1 MPRSCTICTHP
12 QRTAIETALVA
23 GDAFRI
29 IAKRF
34 GTSPAALFRHKGHLT
49 KRPPT
54 TRSSAHGTTRDDA
67 PQARTMARE
76 PRLFPEITHV
86 KKRAFLMGF
95 VQTGSRV
102 KAAKLAQM
110 DDRMHWHWLK
120 TDPIYTAAFG
130 RAEQMAGDRVEDRLY
145 TLSLEGTRKGVYHNG
160 VRIGEEEVVYPTLI
174 LAALNG
180 IKPERYKYRID
191 TTHSVSPAMQAL
203 MQQWQALREQPLPA
217 RQALPERPD
226 DADATDVAVVPL
238 DDSRTPGRTRRA
250 DVFKMLDALNQ
261 GELEGDTDDDG

>member
-12 QRTAIETALVA
+12 QRTAIETALMA

-29 IAKRF
+29 IANRF
-34 GTSPAALFRHKGHLT
+34 GTSPAALFRHKGHLA
-49 KRPPT
+49 KRLPT
-54 TRSSAHGTTRDDA
+54 TQPSSHTTTRDDA
-67 PQARTMARE
+67 PQTLPMVYE

-102 KAAKLAQM
+102 KAAKVAQM

-120 TDPIYTAAFG
+120 TDPIYSEAFG

-145 TLSLEGTRKGVYHNG
+145 TLSLEGTRKGVYHQG
-160 VRIGEEEVVYPTLI
+160 VRIGEEDVVYPTLI

-191 TTHSVSPAMQAL
+191 TTQSVSPAMQAL
-203 MQQWQALREQPLPA
+203 MAQWQALREQPIPS
-217 RQALPERPD
+217 RRALPPS
-226 DADATDVAVVPL
+226 DATDAVVVPL
-238 DDSRTPGRTRRA
+238 EDVYTPERTRRA

-261 GELEGDTDDDG
+261 RDIDGDMDDDG